1 MNEIN
6 IKIPVEYIVK
16 FPQSSCGFAYMKKK
30 RLFGSLKEALSQ
42 KGVEVTFLL
51 QAEKGINELELYER
65 NGEAVQ
71 LIYSSG
77 QGEYYH
83 SCLCDGSNKEDL
95 IEKLYLKS
103 QAFNSFK

>member
-6 IKIPVEYIVK
+6 IKIPIEYIVK
-16 FPQSSCGFAYMKKK
+16 FPKSSCGFAYMKKK
-30 RLFGSLKEALSQ
+30 QLFGSLKEGLSQ
-42 KGVEVTFLL
+42 IGVEVNFEL
-51 QAEKGINELELYER
+51 QAEKGISELELYEKK
-65 NGEAVQ
+65 GEAEE

-83 SCLCDGSNKEDL
+83 SCLHDGTNKEDL
-95 IEKLYLKS
+95 IDKLYLKS